1 MSKRELIDRI
11 RLFNPTAA
19 SSFLAEF
26 GEDDLHQYLQHL
38 TATMPPPR
46 MAIFQPTAPA
56 AEAPAASHD
65 PRQLALVF

>member
-11 RLFNPTAA
+11 RMFNPTAA

-26 GEDDLHQYLQHL
+26 GEDDLHKYLEHL

-46 MAIFQPTAPA
+46 MAILRPTAPA
-56 AEAPAASHD
+56 AEASCQNRD
-65 PRQLALVF
+65 PRQLALTF